1 MATILVIDDTPTNR
15 DLLRTVLG
23 YKNHRIL
30 EASDGQEGLEMVR
43 AERPDLV
50 IADILMPRMDGY
62 EMVHRLRA
70 DPQLADTRVIFYTAT
85 YLKAEA
91 LKLAHACG
99 VSHLIVK
106 PSDPQ
111 DILDTVDAV
120 LNESGPLAVGDLS
133 EIFDR
138 EHLRLMTD
146 KLAQKVQELENS
158 NHRLIEEAD
167 QRQRAEDALRSS
179 EARMRAVL
187 NAAIDSIITVDSA
200 GNVVELNP
208 AAEAMF
214 GYPRQ
219 SIIGRTLACFIF
231 PYSDRLPRGLQQH
244 IASHASTAIG
254 KRIEIT
260 AINVQGVEFP
270 IELTVAHILSGRPP
284 LFTAYIRD
292 LREQKAREE
301 IHRRSEELEKQN
313 QYVLEATRLKS
324 EFLANMS
331 HELRTPLNAIIGFSE
346 MVHDGKIG
354 AVSADQKECLGEV
367 LASSHHLLELIDD
380 ILDLSKVEAGKMV
393 FAPETL
399 QLSTI
404 IRDISGALKPLLDK
418 KQLDLQFELD
428 ASLTEV
434 FIDLRSF
441 RQVLYNYLSNA
452 VKFTP
457 PNGRIWVRSRLEPPG
472 HFCIEVE
479 DTGIGIC
486 SEDVGKLFQT
496 FEQLDSSATKEHKG
510 TGLGLALT
518 KRLVEAQGG
527 RVGVR
532 SASGQG
538 SVFYA
543 VLPRVAQTGD
553 EICEAYPGRQII
565 EL

>member
-1 MATILVIDDTPTNR
+1 MATILVIDDTVTNR

-70 DPQLADTRVIFYTAT
+70 DPLLADTRVIFYTAT

-106 PSDPQ
+106 PCEPQ

-120 LNESGPLAVGDLS
+120 LHEGAPLAVGDLS
-133 EIFDR
+133 ETFDR
-138 EHLRLMTD
+138 EHLRLITD

-158 NHRLIEEAD
+158 NQRLVEEAD
-167 QRQRAEDALRSS
+167 QRQRAEEALRSS

-187 NAAIDSIITVDSA
+187 DAAMDSIITLDSE
-200 GNVVELNP
+200 GDVVGLNP

-214 GYPRQ
+214 GYPREV
-219 SIIGRTLACFIF
+219 IIGRTLACFIF
-231 PYSDRLPRGLQQH
+231 PLSSDRLPRGLQQY
-244 IASHASTAIG
+244 IASDENTAVG

-260 AINVQGVEFP
+260 AINAEGVEFP
-270 IELTVAHILSGRPP
+270 IELTVAHILSGQSPM
-284 LFTAYIRD
+284 FTAYIRD
-292 LREQKAREE
+292 LRKQKAREE
-301 IHRRSEELEKQN
+301 MQRRSEELEKQN
-313 QYVLEATRLKS
+313 QYALEATRLKS

-331 HELRTPLNAIIGFSE
+331 HELRTPLNAILGFTE
-346 MVHDGKIG
+346 LVHDEKIG
-354 AVSADQKECLGEV
+354 AVSADQKECLGDV

-380 ILDLSKVEAGKMV
+380 ILDLSKVEAGKMN
-393 FAPETL
+393 FTPETVH
-399 QLSTI
+399 LSTT
-404 IRDISGALKPLLDK
+404 IRDVSAALKPLLAK

-434 FIDLRSF
+434 VTDLRSF
-441 RQVLYNYLSNA
+441 KQVLYNYLSNA
-452 VKFTP
+452 IKFTAP
-457 PNGRIWVRSRLEPPG
+457 TGRIFVRSRLEPPG
-472 HFCIEVE
+472 HFCLEVE
-479 DTGIGIC
+479 DTGIGIRA
-486 SEDVGKLFQT
+486 EDVGKLFKT
-496 FEQLDSSATKEHKG
+496 FQQLDSSATKEHKG

-527 RVGVR
+527 QVGVR
-532 SASGQG
+532 CESGHG
-538 SVFYA
+538 SLFYA

-553 EICEAYPGRQII
+553 KTS
-565 EL
+565 